1 MRSDVNAVRF
11 CLLVQVLGV
20 SGSGS
25 DVGVTSSLT
34 RVKHRSKSNAPQ
46 RQQTQ
51 GSAAAHRRQAHLVGA
66 GGKLESGCVLEVPA
80 AME

>member
-34 RVKHRSKSNAPQ
+34 RVSNMAAK
-46 RQQTQ
+46 QTQ
-51 GSAAAHRRQAHLVGA
+51 RDESKRRA
-66 GGKLESGCVLEVPA
+66 GRRHTDDRRTL
-80 AME
+80 

>member
-20 SGSGS
+20 SGGGS

-34 RVKHRSKSNAPQ
+34 RASNFAAK
-46 RQQTQ
+46 QTHGDTQ
-51 GSAAAHRRQAHLVGA
+51 TAHLVGA

-80 AME
+80 AIE